1 MHPRDAGDLAALSDT
16 TNQPLN
22 MPPVLSGVPMLTTTS
37 IAADGGSGSNESTIY
52 VGNFS
57 NLMIGMRN
65 DIRIE
70 IARERFADNHQYGFY
85 AHMRFDVAVAH
96 AKSFYTIT
104 GVQS

>member
-1 MHPRDAGDLAALSDT
+1 MPPALSD
-16 TNQPLN
+16 
-22 MPPVLSGVPMLTTTS
+22 VRMLTTTS
-37 IAADGGSGSNESTIY
+37 IASNGGSGSNESTIY

-70 IARERFADNHQYGFY
+70 IARERFTDNHQYGFY

-96 AKSFYTIT
+96 VIWIIAKRKAPALWQ
-104 GVQS
+104 GRGWGR